1 MKILIDMNLSPEWC
15 RVLDGHGHACV
26 HWSEAGDPRA
36 GDAVIMKWAR
46 LNDHVV
52 LTHDLDFGTILAFTQ
67 ASAPSVVQ
75 IRMEDVLA
83 PAMEMLLVNVF
94 RDYEAELTAGALVV
108 LEETKSRVRVLPL
121 SR

>member
-15 RVLDGHGHACV
+15 RVLDRHGHACV

-36 GDAVIMKWAR
+36 SDAVIMKWAR

-83 PAMEMLLVNVF
+83 PAMEMLLVNIF

>member
-1 MKILIDMNLSPEWC
+1 MKILVDMNLSPGWC
-15 RVLDGHGHACV
+15 RVLERHGHTCV
-26 HWSEAGDPRA
+26 HWSEVGDPRA
-36 GDAVIMKWAR
+36 SDTIIMEWAR
-46 LNDHVV
+46 QNHHVV

-83 PAMEMLLVNVF
+83 PAMEMLLVNIL

-108 LEETKSRVRVLPL
+108 LDESKSRIRVLPL
-121 SR
+121 SE